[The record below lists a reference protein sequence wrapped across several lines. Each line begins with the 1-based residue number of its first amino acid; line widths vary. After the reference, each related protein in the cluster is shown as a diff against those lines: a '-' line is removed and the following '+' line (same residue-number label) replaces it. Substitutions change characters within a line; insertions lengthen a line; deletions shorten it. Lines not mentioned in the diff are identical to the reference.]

1 MTSATR
7 TGDLDL
13 DATIELMVKTNQ
25 LEIEISAG
33 TSYLDCFKGI
43 DLRRTEIACLVWMLQ
58 ILCGS
63 GIMSY
68 STYFFEQAGMDTGNA
83 FAMTTGQ
90 YALGAVGTLC
100 CLWFVSVW
108 GRRTIYLVG
117 LASSVILLLIV
128 GFIGLS
134 SSDGAQ
140 WAIGALMLIYTFM
153 YDSTIG
159 PVCYSLVAE
168 ISSTRLRSKTI
179 VVARVFY
186 NITNIINNIITPR
199 MINPTAWDWGTKG
212 AFFWAGICVLCVVW
226 AFFRLPEPRGRT
238 YAELDK
244 LFEQRV
250 PARDFSRAVIQSSH
264 AVVVLDKEGSKK

>member
-1 MTSATR
+1 
-7 TGDLDL
+7 
-13 DATIELMVKTNQ
+13 
-25 LEIEISAG
+25 
-33 TSYLDCFKGI
+33 
-43 DLRRTEIACLVWMLQ
+43 MLQ

-68 STYFFEQAGMDTGNA
+68 STYFFEAAGRDTGNA

-90 YALGAVGTLC
+90 YALGAFGTLC
-100 CLWFVSVW
+100 CWWFVSVW

-117 LASSVILLLIV
+117 LTSSLLLLLIV

-140 WAIGALMLIYTFM
+140 WGIGVLMLVYTFM

-179 VVARVFY
+179 VVARIFY
-186 NITNIINNIITPR
+186 NMTNIVNNIITPR
-199 MINPTAWDWGTKG
+199 MINSTAWDWGTKG
-212 AFFWAGICVLCVVW
+212 AFFWAGICFLCTIW
-226 AFFRLPEPRGRT
+226 AFFRLPELRGRM

-244 LFEQRV
+244 LFEQEV
-250 PARDFSRAVIQSSH
+250 SARDFSKAVIQSSR
-264 AVVVLDKEGSKK
+264 VETISDKEDRGT